1 MNSAIIRQKF
11 LDFFESKGHK
21 IVPSAPLVLKNDP
34 ALVFTNSGMVQFK
47 DYFLGNSVPPSKR
60 IADTQ
65 KCLRVSGKHND
76 LEDVGLDTY
85 HHTMFEMLGNWSF
98 GDYFKKE
105 AIAWAWELLT
115 EVYQLPKDRLY
126 VSVFGGDKDDNLSID
141 QEAYDLWKSFVDED
155 RIILGNKK
163 DNFWEMADVGPCGPC
178 SEIHIDLRPADEI
191 KKKPG
196 KELVNN
202 DHPQVVEIWNLVF
215 MEFERSWKVGGSNAL
230 MQFDLSSSNTDKKA
244 REKLRSESTILKP
257 LPNKNVDTGM
267 GFERLCMAIQAKTS
281 NYDTDVFRPLMDFI
295 ALHANVKYD
304 ESKAGARVE
313 ASPSPVER
321 GLEGEVKTDI
331 AIRVMADHI
340 RAVSFAISDGQLP
353 SNTGAGYVIRRIL
366 RRAVRY
372 GFSYLNFKEPF
383 IHRLVPLLA
392 LQLKDVFPELHQQV
406 DYVSKVVH
414 EEEISFLRTLEDG
427 LKTIEDGLKRMDSWI
442 ADTENWA
449 KHGPEALGL
458 GVGEGEPKLSGNKV
472 FTLFDTYG
480 FPKDLTL
487 LVLKEKGK
495 LHYLN
500 DHWEQEFNSALQQQ
514 KSRSKVD
521 AAKETGDWVL
531 VADGEKPEFI
541 GYDELTSTSTILR
554 YRKVKQKN
562 KELFQLVLHKTPFY
576 AESGG
581 QVGDTGVLEVGDEK
595 IFVIDTKK
603 ENDLIVHWVEKLPSN
618 LEGSVQAKV
627 DVPKRKLSMSNHSA
641 THLLHAALRNVLGK
655 HVEQKGS
662 LVNEKI
668 LRFDFS
674 HFASMTREE
683 IFKVETIVNEKI
695 RENIQL
701 NEQRNVPIE
710 KAKSLGAMALFGEKY
725 GEFVRVITFDPKF
738 SVELCGGTHVKA
750 TGNIGLLKIVSE
762 SSVAAGVRRIEAVT
776 ADGAFEYLNSF
787 HLEIEQ
793 IKTQLKNPKDVVAS
807 VQSLV
812 DERHALEKKL
822 EIIYQQQANTLKD
835 MLATKAIKSNGYTLL
850 TERVSVPNADSLKNI
865 AYALRNQFDDLL
877 MILAADIE
885 GKPQVAVM
893 IGEKLEATKKYHAGN
908 MVKELA
914 KEIDGG
920 GGGQPFFA
928 TAGGKNI
935 NGLDRV
941 LVKAKELLI

>member
-1 MNSAIIRQKF
+1 MTSAIVRQKF

-34 ALVFTNSGMVQFK
+34 SLLFTNSGMVQFK
-47 DYFLGNSVPPSKR
+47 DYFLGNSISTNRRV
-60 IADTQ
+60 ADTQ

-105 AIAWAWELLT
+105 AISWAWELLT
-115 EVYQLPKDRLY
+115 EVYGLPKDRLY
-126 VSVFGGDKDDNLSID
+126 VTVFGGDKGDNLPVD
-141 QEAYDLWKSFVDED
+141 EEAKELWRSFVQED
-155 RIILGNKK
+155 RILHGNKK
-163 DNFWEMADVGPCGPC
+163 DNFWEMGESGPCGPC
-178 SEIHIDLRPADEI
+178 SEIHIDLRSEEERM
-191 KKKPG
+191 KKAG
-196 KELVNN
+196 RDLVNS

-215 MEFERSWKVGGSNAL
+215 IQFNRLASGAL
-230 MQFDLSSSNTDKKA
+230 V
-244 REKLRSESTILKP
+244 P
-257 LPNKNVDTGM
+257 LPDKHVDTGM

-281 NYDTDVFRPLMDFI
+281 NYDTDVFGPLMEFI
-295 ALHANVKYD
+295 AINANVKYGD
-304 ESKAGARVE
+304 DI
-313 ASPSPVER
+313 
-321 GLEGEVKTDI
+321 KTDI

-392 LQLKDVFPELHQQV
+392 LQLKDVFPELHQQL

-414 EEEISFLRTLEDG
+414 EEEISFLRTLEKG
-427 LKTIEDGLKRMDSWI
+427 LEMIYEKVELLKHLKNTDPNATVTLTGGNI
-442 ADTENWA
+442 FLLYDT
-449 KHGPEALGL
+449 
-458 GVGEGEPKLSGNKV
+458 
-472 FTLFDTYG
+472 FG

-487 LVLKEKGK
+487 LIARENDLK
-495 LHYLN
+495 LN
-500 DHWEQEFNSALQQQ
+500 EGWEIEFDDWMSKQ
-514 KSRSKVD
+514 KTRSRGD
-521 AAKETGDWVL
+521 AAKETGDWVV
-531 VADGEKPEFI
+531 VAEGDKPEFI
-541 GYDELTSTSTILR
+541 GYDELISISKILR

-562 KELFQLVLHKTPFY
+562 KELFQLVLDKTPFY

-581 QVGDTGVLEVGDEK
+581 QVGDTGILEIGQEK
-595 IFVIDTKK
+595 ITVVDTKK
-603 ENDLIVHWVEKLPSN
+603 ENDLIVHWVEKLPAN
-618 LEGSVQAKV
+618 LEGIVQAKV
-627 DVPKRKLSMSNHSA
+627 NIDQRRLSRANHSA
-641 THLLHAALRNVLGK
+641 THLVHAALRSVLGK

-662 LVNEKI
+662 LVNDKV

-674 HFASMTREE
+674 HFAAMTSEE
-683 IFKVETIVNEKI
+683 VSRVETIVNEKI

-776 ADGAFEYLNSF
+776 ADEAFEYLNGF
-787 HLEIEQ
+787 YNEISQ

-807 VQSLV
+807 IQTLV
-812 DERHALEKKL
+812 DEKHSLEKKL
-822 EIIYQQQANTLKD
+822 EVIYQQQANALKD
-835 MLATKAIKSNGYTLL
+835 ILATKAVKSNDYTLVL
-850 TERVSVPNADSLKNI
+850 ERVSVPNADSLKNI

-893 IGEKLEATKKYHAGN
+893 LGEKLEATKKYHAGN

-920 GGGQPFFA
+920 GGGQSFFA

-935 NGLDRV
+935 NGLERV
-941 LVKAKELLI
+941 IEKSLEIIELAK